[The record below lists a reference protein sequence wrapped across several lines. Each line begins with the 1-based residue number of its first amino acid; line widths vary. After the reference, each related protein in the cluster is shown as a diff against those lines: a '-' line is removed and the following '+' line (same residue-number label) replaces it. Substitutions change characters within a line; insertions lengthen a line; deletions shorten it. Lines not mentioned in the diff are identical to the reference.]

1 MNNASQRPM
10 AAPRRIRDTQQPRD
24 ASTTL
29 PANTVPSRVDEVG
42 AEFDGALP
50 DRPLPW
56 RGMRAPPVQPVPP
69 PPQSGRRTFAT
80 MREIALLSVVALRA
94 TSQADRGIGSSS
106 NPLAVSRSRENVRS
120 ICTVILG

>member
-1 MNNASQRPM
+1 MIGADVFFIERSKQLAELTVRHTIPASFHFREFVIGGGLM
-10 AAPRRIRDTQQPRD
+10 SYVTAA
-24 ASTTL
+24 ASS
-29 PANTVPSRVDEVG
+29 A
-42 AEFDGALP
+42 
-50 DRPLPW
+50 PLPW

-94 TSQADRGIGSSS
+94 TSRADRGIGSSS